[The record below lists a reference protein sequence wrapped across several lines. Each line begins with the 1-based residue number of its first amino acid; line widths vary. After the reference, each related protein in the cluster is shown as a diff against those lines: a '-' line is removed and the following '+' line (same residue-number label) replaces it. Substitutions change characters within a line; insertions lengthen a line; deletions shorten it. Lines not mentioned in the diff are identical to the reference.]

1 MAQTMYAADG
11 VGLAAPQVGILRRV
25 CIVDV
30 GDGLIELV
38 NPVIV
43 KQSGLQESEEGCLS
57 CPGKVGT
64 THRPNKVTV
73 EYFDRNGKEKFPAAS
88 FLQRLFAMKSTIWT
102 EFFIPSTSL
111 NGSPIKEERL

>member
-1 MAQTMYAADG
+1 MALRVILKEGDELLNKHCREVTDFGEKLHTLLDDMAQTMYAADG

-57 CPGKVGT
+57 CP
-64 THRPNKVTV
+64 
-73 EYFDRNGKEKFPAAS
+73 
-88 FLQRLFAMKSTIWT
+88 
-102 EFFIPSTSL
+102 
-111 NGSPIKEERL
+111 ERLA